1 MLSLEDGGSASNDE
15 NSVAKNGVDRTFP
28 LEPQLPK
35 QEQTANWIAN
45 CHKETTKSPLNPK
58 AAEFAPYSGTNST
71 QAVLLRVTTLQ
82 AMQPVKFSGNAADFP
97 VFWRRIRDN
106 LEDGLLSNAQFVR

>member
-1 MLSLEDGGSASNDE
+1 MKGILLLKMRWSTHS
-15 NSVAKNGVDRTFP
+15 

-35 QEQTANWIAN
+35 QEQTANWIAK
-45 CHKETTKSPLNPK
+45 CHKETTKGPLNPK
-58 AAEFAPYSGTNST
+58 VTEFAPCLGTNST

-97 VFWRRIRDN
+97 VFWRRIQDN
-106 LEDGLLSNAQFVR
+106 LEHGLLSDTENRIFTKVCVR